1 MFWSV
6 RTTGAGDTPSDG
18 GALADDSG
26 AIATVGLDQS
36 GHECP
41 DRGGMAGM
49 AEASRCLSGGPA
61 VGSCWVVKGQV
72 FQGGSKALAMVSL
85 GAQAPVWGRT
95 KVWN

>member
-36 GHECP
+36 GHACP
-41 DRGGMAGM
+41 DRGCMAGM
-49 AEASRCLSGGPA
+49 AAASRCLSGGPA
-61 VGSCWVVKGQV
+61 VGSGRVGKAWV
-72 FQGGSKALAMVSL
+72 FQREVVEVISI
-85 GAQAPVWGRT
+85 
-95 KVWN
+95 